1 MKDESVPST
10 SELYSMIRQ
19 IWKDKPFDDLTSNDT
34 LFGIEETRM
43 NMLLIAGSQSATT
56 LYLEGS
62 SRRYTDTFDL
72 PKEIAVSD

>member
-1 MKDESVPST
+1 
-10 SELYSMIRQ
+10 
-19 IWKDKPFDDLTSNDT
+19 
-34 LFGIEETRM
+34 M

-72 PKEIAVSD
+72 PKEIAVSDQVNQTNEILAQS